1 MELTSTLVWETIS
14 ETEEG
19 RINDDHGGEG
29 EGAVG
34 DVEVNQGVCPSPRVV
49 MIANDDEDDD
59 DDE

>member
-14 ETEEG
+14 EREEG
-19 RINDDHGGEG
+19 RINDDGGG

>member
-14 ETEEG
+14 EREEG
-19 RINDDHGGEG
+19 RINDDHGGG

>member
-1 MELTSTLVWETIS
+1 M
-14 ETEEG
+14 
-19 RINDDHGGEG
+19 GGG

>member
-1 MELTSTLVWETIS
+1 MIMVVVKV
-14 ETEEG
+14 
-19 RINDDHGGEG
+19 N